1 MLRHGLLI
9 KVIVCMQ
16 QDKYIDNALVRH
28 ELLIK
33 VILCMQQD

>member
-16 QDKYIDNALVRH
+16 RDKYIDNALVRH